1 MKPLRSRFGRPAACD
16 ERRGSPHSAAGH
28 CRFQQSGVTLVEL
41 MVAMTLGLLVLAV
54 VTTVFG
60 ASSANRSTLER
71 SGRLAENASY
81 ALEVMSDE
89 IRLAGY
95 FGETSLVGVAWQ
107 DPDPCATA
115 MTAQGWSRL
124 PFNVPLP
131 IAGYAAADAVPACL
145 ASRKPGTPVIVLHYL
160 NIEPTALADVG
171 GGYFVQSSKC
181 SADASAMIYSNDK
194 NAFTLRKLDCTTL
207 ADIRQIV
214 SRAYYISTC
223 SECAGDSTPTLK
235 RAELVGDHVTVMPV
249 VEGVEN
255 LQVEYGFDTNL
266 DGSADVYLPTLSGN
280 VGAADNDWSNVVSAK
295 LYLLMRTTQTEPGYV
310 DSTKTFD
317 LGAAGVT
324 RAANDGYKRLLLTSS
339 VRLNNTA
346 GRRES
351 P

>member
-1 MKPLRSRFGRPAACD
+1 MKRLPPLPDSPGACD
-16 ERRGSPHSAAGH
+16 MCPGVVHRAAGH
-28 CRFQQSGVTLVEL
+28 CRSQQSGVTLVEL

-95 FGETSLVGVAWQ
+95 FGETSLVGVVWQ
-107 DPDPCATA
+107 DPNPCATT
-115 MTAQGWSRL
+115 MTAQGWSRV
-124 PFNVPLP
+124 PFNVPVP
-131 IAGYAAADAVPACL
+131 IAGYAAADAVPSCII
-145 ASRKPGTPVIVLHYL
+145 SRKPGTPVIVLHYL
-160 NIEPTALADVG
+160 NIEPTPWADVG
-171 GGYFVQSSKC
+171 GGYFVQTSKC
-181 SADASAMIYSNDK
+181 PADAAAITYSNDK

-214 SRAYYISTC
+214 SRAYYVSTC
-223 SECAGDSTPTLK
+223 NECPGDSTPTLK
-235 RAELVGDHVTVMPV
+235 RAELVGDRVTVMPV

-255 LQVEYGFDTNL
+255 LQIEYGFDTDL
-266 DGSADVYLPTLSGN
+266 DGTADIYLPTLSGN
-280 VGAADNDWSNVVSAK
+280 AGAADNDWSNVVSAK
-295 LYLLMRTTQTEPGYV
+295 LYMLMRTTQTEPGYV

-324 RAANDGYKRLLLTSS
+324 RAANDGYKRMLMTSS

-346 GRRES
+346 GRREA